1 MSHTSRVVRKWHG
14 HAGVAATLFLIFL
27 VITGII
33 LNHEETFKLDK
44 REISTGW
51 LMRWYGIQAANPEMG
66 YVMGDRYF
74 SWEGEKWALG
84 DKPLAGDAEH
94 PVGAVA
100 VNGMHF
106 VATSSALY
114 LFQADGQLVDKLEK
128 QALPAYPVSALG
140 WVDDRV
146 VLQTP
151 SGMMTSSDGL
161 TWNGLAR
168 NGLNGK
174 KTNTAITWAALQP
187 LPDDVKRQMT
197 VLLAPG
203 LSLERILLDA
213 HSGRIFGR
221 YGPWVIDAAAIAL
234 LLLGI
239 SGVWIYVRSI
249 KQGRLRHKHH

>member
-1 MSHTSRVVRKWHG
+1 MSHTSRVIRKWHG

-33 LNHEETFKLDK
+33 LNHEETFKLDQ
-44 REISTGW
+44 REISTPW
-51 LMRWYGIQAANPEMG
+51 LMRWYGIQAANPERG
-66 YVMGDRYF
+66 YLMDNRYF

-84 DKPLAGDAEH
+84 DTPLAGNAEQ
-94 PVGAVA
+94 PVGAVT
-100 VNGMHF
+100 VNGIHY

-128 QALPAYPVSALG
+128 QALPAYPVLALG
-140 WVDDRV
+140 KANDSV
-146 VLQTP
+146 VLQTT
-151 SGMMTSSDGL
+151 SGMMASIDGL
-161 TWNGLAR
+161 TWQ
-168 NGLNGK
+168 
-174 KTNTAITWAALQP
+174 KTSTATTWSAAQP
-187 LPDDVKRQMT
+187 LPADVNRQMT

-203 LSLERILLDA
+203 LTLERILLDV

-221 YGPWVIDAAAIAL
+221 YGPWVVDAAAIAL

-249 KQGRLRHKHH
+249 KQVKQRHKHY

>member
-51 LMRWYGIQAANPEMG
+51 LMRWYGIHAANPEMG
-66 YVMGDRYF
+66 YTMGDRYF

-84 DKPLAGDAEH
+84 DKPLAGTAEH

-128 QALPAYPVSALG
+128 QALPAYPVLALG
-140 WVDDRV
+140 LADDRV

-151 SGMMTSSDGL
+151 SGMMASTDGL
-161 TWNGLAR
+161 TW
-168 NGLNGK
+168 K
-174 KTNTAITWAALQP
+174 KISAPATWSVLQP
-187 LPDDVKRQMT
+187 LPDNTKRQMT

-203 LSLERILLDA
+203 LSLERILLDV

-221 YGPWVIDAAAIAL
+221 YGPWVVDAAAIAL

-249 KQGRLRHKHH
+249 KQVKLRHKHR

>member
-1 MSHTSRVVRKWHG
+1 MSQISRIVRKWHG
-14 HAGVAATLFLIFL
+14 HAGVAATVFLILL
-27 VITGII
+27 VVTGII
-33 LNHEETFKLDK
+33 LNHEEALKLDK
-44 REISTGW
+44 REISTDW
-51 LMRWYGIQAANPEMG
+51 LMRWYGIHAANPEMG
-66 YVMGDRYF
+66 YTMGDRYF

-84 DKPLAGDAEH
+84 DKPLAGTAEH

-128 QALPAYPVSALG
+128 QALPAYPVLALG
-140 WVDDRV
+140 LADDRV

-151 SGMMTSSDGL
+151 SGMMASTDGL
-161 TWNGLAR
+161 TW
-168 NGLNGK
+168 K
-174 KTNTAITWAALQP
+174 KISAPATWSVLQP
-187 LPDDVKRQMT
+187 LPDNTKRQMT

-203 LSLERILLDA
+203 LSLERILLDV

-221 YGPWVIDAAAIAL
+221 YGPWVVDAAAIAL

-249 KQGRLRHKHH
+249 KQVKLRHKHR

>member
-1 MSHTSRVVRKWHG
+1 MSQISRIVRKWHG
-14 HAGVAATLFLIFL
+14 HAGVAATVFLILL
-27 VITGII
+27 VVTGII
-33 LNHEETFKLDK
+33 LNHEEALKLDK

-51 LMRWYGIQAANPEMG
+51 LMRWYGIHAANPVMG
-66 YVMGDRYF
+66 YTMGDRYF

-84 DKPLAGDAEH
+84 DKPLAGTAEH

-114 LFQADGQLVDKLEK
+114 LFQTDGQLVDKLEK
-128 QALPAYPVSALG
+128 QALPAFPVLALG
-140 WVDDRV
+140 LADDRV

-151 SGMMTSSDGL
+151 AGMMASIDGL
-161 TWNGLAR
+161 TWNGL
-168 NGLNGK
+168 NGK
-174 KTNTAITWAALQP
+174 KINTAITWSALQP
-187 LPDDVKRQMT
+187 LPDDTKRQMT

-203 LSLERILLDA
+203 LSLERILLDV

-221 YGPWVIDAAAIAL
+221 FGPWVIDAAAIAL

-239 SGVWIYVRSI
+239 SGIWIYVRAI

>member
-1 MSHTSRVVRKWHG
+1 MSHVSRIVRKWHG

-84 DKPLAGDAEH
+84 DKPLAGTAEH

-128 QALPAYPVSALG
+128 QALPAYPVLALG
-140 WVDDRV
+140 LADDRV

-151 SGMMTSSDGL
+151 SGMMASTDGL
-161 TWNGLAR
+161 TWQKISAP
-168 NGLNGK
+168 
-174 KTNTAITWAALQP
+174 ATWSVLQP
-187 LPDDVKRQMT
+187 LPDNTKRQMT

-203 LSLERILLDA
+203 LSLERILLDV

-221 YGPWVIDAAAIAL
+221 YGPWVVDAAAIAL

-249 KQGRLRHKHH
+249 KQVKLRHKHR

>member
-1 MSHTSRVVRKWHG
+1 MSHTSRIIRKWHG

-66 YVMGDRYF
+66 YTMGDRYF

-84 DKPLAGDAEH
+84 NKSLAGTAEH

-128 QALPAYPVSALG
+128 QALPAYPVLALG
-140 WVDDRV
+140 LADDRV

-151 SGMMTSSDGL
+151 SGMMASTDGL
-161 TWNGLAR
+161 TWQKISAP
-168 NGLNGK
+168 
-174 KTNTAITWAALQP
+174 ATWSVLQP
-187 LPDDVKRQMT
+187 LPDNTKRQMT

-203 LSLERILLDA
+203 LSLERILLDV

-221 YGPWVIDAAAIAL
+221 YGPWVVDAAAIAL

-249 KQGRLRHKHH
+249 KQVKLRHKHR

>member
-1 MSHTSRVVRKWHG
+1 MSHTSRIIRKWHG

-66 YVMGDRYF
+66 YTRGDRYF

-84 DKPLAGDAEH
+84 NKSLAGTAEH

-114 LFQADGQLVDKLEK
+114 LFQTDGQLVDKLEK
-128 QALPAYPVSALG
+128 QALPAYPVLALG
-140 WVDDRV
+140 LADDRV

-151 SGMMTSSDGL
+151 SGMMASTDGL
-161 TWNGLAR
+161 TWQKISAP
-168 NGLNGK
+168 
-174 KTNTAITWAALQP
+174 ATWSVLQP
-187 LPDDVKRQMT
+187 LPDNTKRQMT

-203 LSLERILLDA
+203 LSLERILLDV

-221 YGPWVIDAAAIAL
+221 YGPWVVDAAAIAL

-249 KQGRLRHKHH
+249 KQVKLRHKHR